1 MDKGIIIVGP
11 TAVGKT
17 KLSVE
22 LAKEYDGEIISA
34 DSMQIY
40 KGMDIGTAKVKSCEK
55 EGITHHLIDVV
66 DPDEDFTV
74 SDFQNQAMFWIE
86 ELNKRSKMP
95 IIVGGTGLY
104 IHSLTYQLDFQK
116 TKSDSSIRD
125 KWRKKIEQNGLDY
138 AYEHLKKIDPNQP
151 NVLIQQTDIVLYE
164 LLKFLKP
171 AEKLCQKITI
181 VN

>member
-1 MDKGIIIVGP
+1 MTEENKNL
-11 TAVGKT
+11 A
-17 KLSVE
+17 E

-125 KWRKKIEQNGLDY
+125 KWRKKIEQNRKNFNHY
-138 AYEHLKKIDPNQP
+138 HPR
-151 NVLIQQTDIVLYE
+151 DINGFSINNSF
-164 LLKFLKP
+164 KR
-171 AEKLCQKITI
+171 CSRSS
-181 VN
+181 